1 MDPGLRRQ
9 RHVPIG
15 GDPETM
21 TTDNPISSVPGTDG
35 SRATATGATGT
46 AQAGTSAGRPAGA
59 SAASLA
65 AAGYTGHAHFSVPDL
80 FPESPIVPG
89 SAHRGGKSTT
99 TTSGSGAVSGA
110 SVTSLPAGLY
120 GQGRLTDSP
129 TTADGT
135 DRAGW
140 ARRAASAVDSA
151 TGTAIAPSVS
161 HSHAAIS
168 DDPSAS
174 SSDPSDDAGDGAA
187 KPIPVRA
194 ADTTPDNPW
203 PVGHVAQVF
212 TGAIERWPA
221 LWMIGQI
228 VEINVRRRGSAY
240 ITLHDDAQDIS
251 MQVVA
256 FGEVA
261 MKAREFK
268 QGDQILVHGRANMWV
283 KQSRFSFK
291 ADQIRAVGR
300 GRLIEQINEL
310 RMRLKGEGLFDAD
323 RKKPLPEFPSTI
335 GIICGPGARAESDI
349 IRNAQLRW
357 PTINFVVEPA
367 AVQGIHCPPEVIA
380 ALKKLDARDDIDVII
395 VARGGGSF
403 EDLIGFSDE
412 GVVRQ
417 IAACRHPVVTAI
429 GHEADWTLA
438 DQAADLRASTPTDAA
453 KRVVPDVMEQTA
465 IVADQCA
472 QMNSY
477 LDSLLSNEQRLLDG
491 YRTRP
496 VLLEPARLLDEPER
510 VISQAWD
517 RLDTALRLQIDD
529 ENLHLEKRVSSLEAL
544 SPLKTLRR
552 GYAIVQ
558 DGHGTVVMN
567 AADLSK
573 GQALTLR
580 LRSGSAGVTVTRTA
594 PQKTARQKVP
604 QRQG

>member
-1 MDPGLRRQ
+1 
-9 RHVPIG
+9 
-15 GDPETM
+15 M
-21 TTDNPISSVPGTDG
+21 TAGTAPQDG
-35 SRATATGATGT
+35 TGA
-46 AQAGTSAGRPAGA
+46 ASPADMSAAPSGA

-65 AAGYTGHAHFSVPDL
+65 AAGYTGHADFSVPDL
-80 FPESPIVPG
+80 FPESPIIPG
-89 SAHRGGKSTT
+89 STHRGGRSP
-99 TTSGSGAVSGA
+99 SVGSGPGAASGG

-120 GQGRLTDSP
+120 GQGRL
-129 TTADGT
+129 ADGT
-135 DRAGW
+135 VTAEGTDRTGW
-140 ARRAASAVDSA
+140 ARRAASAVDSSVGA
-151 TGTAIAPSVS
+151 AGSPSVS
-161 HSHAAIS
+161 GTAVP
-168 DDPSAS
+168 DDPSVS
-174 SSDPSDDAGDGAA
+174 SSSSPDDASDAGNGAA
-187 KPIPVRA
+187 KPIPARA

-212 TGAIERWPA
+212 NGAIERWPA

-268 QGDQILVHGRANMWV
+268 QGDQILVHGRANMWI

-380 ALKKLDARDDIDVII
+380 ALKKFDARDDIDVII

-496 VLLEPARLLDEPER
+496 VLLEPTRLLDEPER

-544 SPLKTLRR
+544 SPLRTLRR

-558 DGHGTVVMN
+558 DDNGTVVTN

-580 LRSGSAGVTVTRTA
+580 LRSGSAGVTVTRTV
-594 PQKTARQKVP
+594 PRKTARQKVP

>member
-1 MDPGLRRQ
+1 MSFD
-9 RHVPIG
+9 
-15 GDPETM
+15 D
-21 TTDNPISSVPGTDG
+21 PISSVPGADG
-35 SRATATGATGT
+35 ANSAGSAARPVSRTTTTADASSTGT
-46 AQAGTSAGRPAGA
+46 ASGPAGA

-65 AAGYTGHAHFSVPDL
+65 AAGYTGHAHFAVPDL
-80 FPESPIVPG
+80 FPESPITPG
-89 SAHRGGKSTT
+89 SSHRPSYDAGTRTGADP
-99 TTSGSGAVSGA
+99 AVS
-110 SVTSLPAGLY
+110 SLPAGLY
-120 GQGRLTDSP
+120 GQGRLTGG
-129 TTADGT
+129 TADGASADAGT
-135 DRAGW
+135 DRSGW

-151 TGTAIAPSVS
+151 AGMAVDGT
-161 HSHAAIS
+161 
-168 DDPSAS
+168 SAS
-174 SSDPSDDAGDGAA
+174 PDDAGDGAA
-187 KPIPVRA
+187 KPIPARA

-323 RKKPLPEFPSTI
+323 RKKPLPQFPSTI

-357 PTINFVVEPA
+357 PTVNFVVEPA

-477 LDSLLSNEQRLLDG
+477 LDSLIANEQRLLDG

-496 VLLEPARLLDEPER
+496 VLLEPARLLDEPGR

-529 ENLHLEKRVSSLEAL
+529 ENLRLEKRLSSLEAL
-544 SPLKTLRR
+544 SPLRTLRR

-558 DGHGTVVMN
+558 DGHGTVVTD
-567 AADLSK
+567 AADLSE

-580 LRSGSAGVTVTRTA
+580 LRSGGAGVTVT
-594 PQKTARQKVP
+594 KTFPKT
-604 QRQG
+604 QG

>member
-9 RHVPIG
+9 RHVPID

-21 TTDNPISSVPGTDG
+21 STDNPISSVPGTDG
-35 SRATATGATGT
+35 PQATAPGATSTAQGGTGAVP
-46 AQAGTSAGRPAGA
+46 QAGMSAGHAAGA

-65 AAGYTGHAHFSVPDL
+65 AAGYTKDAHFSVPDL

-89 SAHRGGKSTT
+89 SAHKGGRAAAPAVP
-99 TTSGSGAVSGA
+99 SGRTAAVPGM
-110 SVTSLPAGLY
+110 
-120 GQGRLTDSP
+120 
-129 TTADGT
+129 T
-135 DRAGW
+135 DR
-140 ARRAASAVDSA
+140 
-151 TGTAIAPSVS
+151 
-161 HSHAAIS
+161 
-168 DDPSAS
+168 DDPSYPSSAS
-174 SSDPSDDAGDGAA
+174 PLPSDDAGDGAA

-212 TGAIERWPA
+212 NGAIERWPA

-357 PTINFVVEPA
+357 PIIRFVVEPA

-529 ENLHLEKRVSSLEAL
+529 ENLHLEKRLSSLEAL

-558 DGHGTVVMN
+558 DDRGAVVTD
-567 AADLSK
+567 AADLSA
-573 GQALTLR
+573 GQALTVR
-580 LRSGSAGVTVTRTA
+580 LRSGSAGVTVTRTVPKTIRTSKKA
-594 PQKTARQKVP
+594 TRTIETAR
-604 QRQG
+604 G